1 MIIKKAMLFLVFIV
15 ILTACGITSEQK
27 TKLDTPQVE
36 GKKNLPPKKAEAGV
50 IDDLIAFQ
58 QDVRSVIEE
67 ELVKQY
73 PTKHPDSGEAVL
85 DNEALLEDL
94 IWYWDNDSNKAI
106 FKVDKENSL
115 KWKEVRKHIEER
127 LGAKVVIKKA
137 TKNPKML
144 QDMVEPVTD
153 FLKTKNYNKDVSVG
167 WSPVEEKVI
176 VKVDDLTPKLEDEI
190 KAKFGFDNVYVEEM
204 PDRNAQDT

>member
-1 MIIKKAMLFLVFIV
+1 MIIKTAMLFLVSIV

-36 GKKNLPPKKAEAGV
+36 EKKNLPPKKAEAGA
-50 IDDLIAFQ
+50 IDDLNAFQ

-67 ELVKQY
+67 ELDKQY
-73 PTKHPDSGEAVL
+73 PTKHPDSGETVV

-106 FKVDKENSL
+106 FKVDKENSP
-115 KWKEVRKHIEER
+115 KWKEARKHIEER

-153 FLKTKNYNKDVSVG
+153 FLKTKNYNKAMSVG

-176 VKVDDLTPKLEDEI
+176 VKVDDLTQNLADEI
-190 KAKFGFDNVYVEEM
+190 KAKFGFDNVSVEEM

>member
-15 ILTACGITSEQK
+15 ILTACGMSEQK

-36 GKKNLPPKKAEAGV
+36 EKKNLPPKKAEAGV

-73 PTKHPDSGEAVL
+73 PTKHPDSGETEV

-94 IWYWDNDSNKAI
+94 VWYWDNDNKKVI
-106 FKVDKENSL
+106 FKVYHENSP
-115 KWKEVRKHIEER
+115 KWKEARKHIEER
-127 LGAKVVIKKA
+127 LGEMVVIKQA
-137 TKNPKML
+137 TKNLKML
-144 QDMVEPVTD
+144 KDLVEPVTD
-153 FLKTKNYNKDVSVG
+153 FLKTKNIKKDMSVS
-167 WSPVEEKVI
+167 WSPIEEKVI
-176 VKVDDLTPKLEDEI
+176 VKVDDLTQELENEI
-190 KAKFGFDNVYVEEM
+190 SSKFGSDNVTVEEM